1 MSDSNDLTGKVLK
14 RCRAIIAGTG
24 KWVLLICLALLIFQ
38 WTRCQLIPFLVS
50 YTNAEVEQEQL
61 SNVIQ
66 PQQKQ
71 RCNLFSGVSQ
81 GGGTFNGGGDCPH

>member
-1 MSDSNDLTGKVLK
+1 MSDSNDLTGKVL
-14 RCRAIIAGTG
+14 RLGRTITVGTG

-38 WTRCQLIPFLVS
+38 WTRYQLIPFLVS

-61 SNVIQ
+61 SNATQ

-71 RCNLFSGVSQ
+71 RCKLFSSVSQ
-81 GGGTFNGGGDCPH
+81 GGGAFDGGGDCSH